1 MMNTL
6 RGILLTLA
14 LLLAVT
20 APMMLGGELTA
31 VEASDAAVA
40 KDPPCPAADVSS
52 LQPALV
58 LGNQSCLQIS
68 LGSLTPGSIVSI
80 DIDIS
85 GTSIDIL
92 TFAANSID
100 AYLNNQAYRSSTFWE
115 SDASLESMIGQ
126 NEWHWQVPTD
136 RSETTWYLIL
146 DNLAHPGDGGEGA
159 QGGADANIT
168 VSITF
173 PTMSYWSLTDS
184 LHVLS
189 PGSHVA
195 LLTPSELTLDEGT
208 LVSITAIPLAGSG
221 DLFLVTENNRDTYLM
236 GGGGVYWVPGTEMLS
251 ISSPTNN
258 TWIVTSDM
266 AGESLYLFLDNEAGP
281 DGGGDGSTELRIT
294 VSVTITPVLNPVISS
309 ADTLDSVDVGEEVG
323 FDVNMTPNLSQQADL
338 TETEWDFDGDTI
350 VDATGIFTT
359 TSWSSP
365 GTRNV
370 SATIHGVDGRSTTAS
385 VPVTVTDQTNPS
397 PSILGSNIWHR
408 DVGSNFT
415 LTSTSTDNWMIQR
428 EEWRVDG
435 LLAAAYTQA
444 NSEFTHFLNETGN
457 HTVELTVVDG
467 AGNAAATVVTIVVRD
482 GTIPVVSEI
491 IGEDSTI
498 AGEEVSFT
506 VSATDPE
513 SPTLTYSWDFDKETD
528 ADDDGDST
536 NDIQA
541 TGPSV
546 KWTFNSAKPTYVTCT
561 VQNEA
566 GFNKTVEHLIDVNPS
581 ASSASTSSFSVPG
594 GLWTALVLVLL
605 LVVAGGGYLLWGRR
619 QEKLAL
625 EAIALQEG
633 GQEEEEG
640 PEPERDEQMAMYAS
654 QDSQLVGRAGASAEI
669 AAIAGVTASSATLLS
684 DDLLEAFGAE
694 ETSPQAAAVEEDSVL
709 DDLDFLRKREVKE
722 ADPEPEAAQPTE
734 SAAPTQSEGRK
745 AQRSS
750 GISLPGTVGAA
761 PAASQ
766 PKPAAKATEER
777 ASVQPTAESPSP
789 PAAEQPASA
798 DSADEGVTTVKAA
811 CPACDQAFAVD
822 MPNEIEEAMVACPN
836 CEQRIKLQR

>member
-1 MMNTL
+1 MNTL
-6 RGILLTLA
+6 RGILITLTL
-14 LLLAVT
+14 LLSVT
-20 APMMLGGELTA
+20 APMMLGGELTS
-31 VEASDAAVA
+31 VESSDSAVA
-40 KDPPCPAADVSS
+40 KDPPCPATGVSS

-80 DIDIS
+80 DIDIN

-146 DNLAHPGDGGEGA
+146 DNLAHAGDGGEGA

-168 VSITF
+168 LSITF

-184 LHVLS
+184 LHVLT
-189 PGSHVA
+189 PGSHIA
-195 LLTPSELTLDEGT
+195 LLTPEELTLDEGT
-208 LVSITAIPLAGSG
+208 QVSITAIPLAGSG
-221 DLFLVTENNRDTYLM
+221 DLFILTEGQRDTYLM
-236 GGGGVYWVPGTEMLS
+236 GGGGSFWVPGTQMFA
-251 ISSPTNN
+251 ISSPTTNP
-258 TWIVTSDM
+258 WIVTSDM

-281 DGGGDGSTELRIT
+281 TGGGDGSTELRIT
-294 VSVTITPVLNPVISS
+294 VSVTIIPVLDPVISS
-309 ADTLDSVDVGEEVG
+309 AGSLNSVDVGEEVG
-323 FDVNMTPNLSQQADL
+323 FDVNVTPNLSQQVDFSQ
-338 TETEWDFDGDTI
+338 TEWDFDGDTI

-385 VPVTVTDQTNPS
+385 VPVTVTDQTNPL

-467 AGNAAATVVTIVVRD
+467 AGNAAATVVTVVVRD

-491 IGEDSTI
+491 IAEDSTI
-498 AGEEVSFT
+498 AGEEISFT

-528 ADDDGDST
+528 ADDDGDTT
-536 NDIQA
+536 NDVQA
-541 TGPSV
+541 TGTSV

-594 GLWTALVLVLL
+594 GLWTALGLVLL
-605 LVVAGGGYLLWGRR
+605 LVMAGGGYVLWGRR

-625 EAIALQEG
+625 EAIALLEGEQED
-633 GQEEEEG
+633 EG
-640 PEPERDEQMAMYAS
+640 PEPERDEQMAMYAT

-669 AAIAGVTASSATLLS
+669 AELAGVTASSTTLLS
-684 DDLLEAFGAE
+684 GDLLEAFGTE
-694 ETSPQAAAVEEDSVL
+694 ETATQAASADEDSVL
-709 DDLDFLRKREVKE
+709 DDLDFLRKREVKQ
-722 ADPEPEAAQPTE
+722 ADPEPETAQPTE
-734 SAAPTQSEGRK
+734 SATSTQSEGRK

-761 PAASQ
+761 PTASQ
-766 PKPAAKATEER
+766 PKPAPKEVEER
-777 ASVQPTAESPSP
+777 ASVQPTAESTST

-822 MPNEIEEAMVACPN
+822 MPNELEEAMVACPN